1 MENNHAFTLIE
12 LLVVVLIIGILAAV
26 ALPQY
31 QKAVAKSRFVQLQVI
46 GDGIAKSQEA
56 YYLANG
62 VYNTTDLEAL
72 DILPGG
78 QLNASKTQLTIG
90 NVLCRFN
97 GSNEEIM
104 CNYQADSSAP
114 TWLYVY
120 YSFRK
125 GKFCRAFNKNHQ
137 KICKSVGGKYYSSGG
152 AWNDY
157 LLP

>member
-1 MENNHAFTLIE
+1 MKNNHAFTLIE

-78 QLNASKTQLTIG
+78 QLNASKTQLTVG
-90 NVLCRFN
+90 NVSCRFN
-97 GSNEEIM
+97 ASNEEIL
-104 CNYQADSSAP
+104 CSYSADSSVP
-114 TWLYVY
+114 NWMYVY
-120 YSFRK
+120 YWFRK
-125 GKFCRAFNKNHQ
+125 GKFCRAFNENHRA
-137 KICKSVGGKYYSSGG
+137 ICKSVGGKYYTSGG
-152 AWNDY
+152 NWDDY
-157 LLP
+157 ILP